1 MSDIPTRKAYR
12 EAQAKAE
19 SAASERDVKRR
30 ETERDYAAAQRA
42 AKKRQAEPNTRFDA
56 VTYTKVNS
64 LKKKLNWAIGIVV
77 VLLIIVAVVLFK
89 L

>member
-1 MSDIPTRKAYR
+1 MSDIPTRKAFR

-19 SAASERDVKRR
+19 SQAEERDVKRR
-30 ETERDYAAAQRA
+30 QVERDYAKEQEKR
-42 AKKRQAEPNTRFDA
+42 KKPVPGRFDS

-64 LKKKLNWAIGIVV
+64 LKKKLNWAIGIVI